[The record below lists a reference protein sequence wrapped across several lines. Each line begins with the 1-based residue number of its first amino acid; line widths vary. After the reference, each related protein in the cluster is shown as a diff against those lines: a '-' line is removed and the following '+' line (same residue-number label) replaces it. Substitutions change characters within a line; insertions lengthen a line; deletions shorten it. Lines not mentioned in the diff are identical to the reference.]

1 MIRATSSR
9 PSSRLRSKAS
19 ITASWSC
26 LRQPAP
32 PQTIVTSQGG
42 ASAEPCPATTVR
54 PLARVTGPA
63 ACAIVTAS
71 IAGRMR
77 SHRDD
82 ADRSGHVDRLYTGK
96 PVRHGRFAMGHP
108 FLDLPN
114 VIGSAR

>member
-1 MIRATSSR
+1 VPGDDSQAAGEGDRTGGMRDR
-9 PSSRLRSKAS
+9 DRLDR
-19 ITASWSC
+19 
-26 LRQPAP
+26 RQDA
-32 PQTIVTSQGG
+32 
-42 ASAEPCPATTVR
+42 
-54 PLARVTGPA
+54 
-63 ACAIVTAS
+63 
-71 IAGRMR
+71 R